1 MDFKKEEFK
10 KVRNKILHCRK
21 CTLYK
26 KRKQPVIGE
35 GSSRAKIMLIG
46 EAPGFNEDQTGRP
59 FCGRA
64 GKILD
69 ELLKSIGLKRE
80 KIYICNILKC
90 HPPKNRGPR
99 KEEIKACTPYLLKQI
114 EIIKPKVICAL
125 GNFSTVFIFEKYG
138 LEKKIKGISKIHGRI
153 FKTAKITIVPFFHP
167 AVVVYNNKMKKIL
180 VKDFQIL
187 KKFFEK

>member
-1 MDFKKEEFK
+1 MDFKKEELK

-26 KRKQPVIGE
+26 KKKQPVIGE
-35 GSSRAKIMLIG
+35 GSYRAKIMLIG
-46 EAPGFNEDQTGRP
+46 ESPGFNEDRTGRP

-90 HPPKNRGPR
+90 RPPKNRGPL
-99 KEEIKACTPYLLKQI
+99 KEEIKACTPYLLEQI
-114 EIIKPKVICAL
+114 EIIKPKVIATL
-125 GNFSTVFIFEKYG
+125 GNFSTAFIFEKYN
-138 LEKKIKGISKIHGRI
+138 LKNKIIGINKIHKKI
-153 FKTAKITIVPFFHP
+153 FKTDKLTIIPFFHP
-167 AVVVYNNKMKKIL
+167 AVVFYNNKMKKIL
-180 VKDFQIL
+180 IKDFQIL
-187 KKFFEK
+187 KNF